1 MYPKI
6 LISVRKS
13 IRLYERQD
21 HTVQIFIFLKFFFYN
36 PPLKRAS
43 LSSLQSLGWAMQK
56 SRIST
61 DRNVAFTR
69 IDTDTEGH
77 GQTLPTKQR
86 LRALK

>member
-1 MYPKI
+1 
-6 LISVRKS
+6 
-13 IRLYERQD
+13 
-21 HTVQIFIFLKFFFYN
+21 
-36 PPLKRAS
+36 
-43 LSSLQSLGWAMQK
+43 MQK

-61 DRNVAFTR
+61 DRNVAFTQ